1 MLLCVWVG
9 EKKKEERERKM
20 CELTAWTN
28 AEVIVQ
34 LPPYTANL
42 KPRDPLLWEKEIR
55 ELSSPGYFLLSWN
68 NFSCIVLDVLK

>member
-1 MLLCVWVG
+1 
-9 EKKKEERERKM
+9 M

-55 ELSSPGYFLLSWN
+55 ELSSPGYFFFHGTTFL
-68 NFSCIVLDVLK
+68 VLYWMY